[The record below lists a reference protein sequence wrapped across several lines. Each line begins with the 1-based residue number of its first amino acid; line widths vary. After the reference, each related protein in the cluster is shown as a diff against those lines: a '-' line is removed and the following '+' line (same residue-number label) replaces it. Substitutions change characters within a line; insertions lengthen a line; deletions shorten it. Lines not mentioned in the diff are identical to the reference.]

1 VKRKK
6 RYFLELLLKGDI
18 VEGRPEYALF
28 SRRTR
33 TPLHDVLQAIERAA
47 QDRRVAAASLK
58 IENLSSGWARLSNL
72 RRALAKFRDSG
83 KPVYC
88 FLETG
93 GNPEY
98 YLASAC
104 DRIYMGPAGSLHLVG
119 LASEVF
125 FFRELLDRVGVE
137 PQILSV
143 GEFKSAGEMFTR
155 TGMSEAAREQWD
167 ALLDDY
173 NGELQEAIA
182 VARGFTPEEVTD
194 RINAGPY
201 SAREALRQKLIDGTC
216 YEDEIPEKLR
226 ENLGKP
232 LEPVHPRKYLRGDG
246 FIKRWVTFRRP
257 RLAMVDV
264 LGIIAS
270 GESRRDNTGRHIT
283 GADTLGKFLD
293 HARKSRRINA
303 VVVRVD
309 SPGGTGLASDALW
322 RKMSLL
328 AEQKPV
334 VVSFG
339 DVAASG
345 GYYISAP
352 ASAIFAEATTVTGS
366 IGVLGGK
373 FVARELISR
382 LAVHRESIRRG
393 EHSEINSLFAPFSA
407 SEAERL
413 QNQLTEFYWE
423 DFVKKVAAG
432 RKMDEDSVDRVGRGR
447 IWSGMR
453 AKAQGLVDRIGGL
466 DDAVLEA
473 RRLAKIPDGKKV
485 RLLHYVRRRRLR
497 EMLMPDFSPHLETSL
512 LRDSSLDAWELSC
525 RARESTILLLLPFSI
540 RIR

>member
-6 RYFLELLLKGDI
+6 RYFLELQLKGDI
-18 VEGRPEYALF
+18 VEGRPEHALF

-33 TPLHDVLQAIERAA
+33 TALYDVLQAVGKAA
-47 QDRRVAAASLK
+47 QDRRVVAASLK
-58 IENLSSGWARLSNL
+58 IENLSSGWARLSNV
-72 RRALAKFRDSG
+72 RRALAKFRNSG

-88 FLETG
+88 FLESG
-93 GNPEY
+93 GNSEY

-104 DRIYMGPAGSLHLVG
+104 DRIYMGPAASLHLVG

-155 TGMSEAAREQWD
+155 TGMSKAAREQWD

-173 NGELQEAIA
+173 NGELRQTIA
-182 VARGFTPEEVTD
+182 GARGFTEEEVAE

-201 SAREALRQKLIDGTC
+201 SAREAVRQRLIDGTC
-216 YEDEIPEKLR
+216 YDDEIPEKLR
-226 ENLGKP
+226 ESLGKP
-232 LEPVHPRKYLRGDG
+232 LEPVHPGRYLRGDG
-246 FIKRWVTFRRP
+246 IIKRLLTFRRP
-257 RLAMVDV
+257 RLAMLDV
-264 LGIIAS
+264 VGTIAG
-270 GESRRDNTGRHIT
+270 GESRRVPAGRHVT

-293 HARKSRRINA
+293 HARKTRSIRA

-309 SPGGTGLASDALW
+309 SPGGTGTASDAVW

-328 AEQKPV
+328 AEKKPV

-352 ASAIFAEATTVTGS
+352 ATAIFAEATTVTGS

-373 FVARELISR
+373 FVARELISN
-382 LAVHRESIRRG
+382 LAVYRESIRRG
-393 EHSEINSLFAPFSA
+393 EHSEINSLFSPFSA
-407 SEAERL
+407 SESDRL
-413 QNQLTEFYWE
+413 QKQLTEFYWE

-432 RKMDEDSVDRVGRGR
+432 RKMDEDSVDRAGRGR
-447 IWSGMR
+447 IWSGLR
-453 AKAQGLVDRIGGL
+453 AKGHGLVDRIGGL
-466 DDAVLEA
+466 DDALLEA
-473 RRLAKIPDGKKV
+473 RRLAGIPDGKKV
-485 RLLHYVRRRRLR
+485 RLVHYIRRRRLR
-497 EMLMPDFSPHLETSL
+497 ELLLPEFAPRFETGL
-512 LRDSSLDAWELSC
+512 FREPWLDAWELVR
-525 RARESTILLLLPFSI
+525 RARESTVLLWLPFHI